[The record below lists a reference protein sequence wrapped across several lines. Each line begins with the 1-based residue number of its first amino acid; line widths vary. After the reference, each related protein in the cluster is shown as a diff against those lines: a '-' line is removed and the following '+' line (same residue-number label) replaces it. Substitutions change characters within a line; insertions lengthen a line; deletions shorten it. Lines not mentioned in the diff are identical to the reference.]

1 LYNPGAIILAAGLS
15 QRMGAWNKML
25 LPIGGIPMIRHMAL
39 TYLQALTPLRGEVM
53 VVTGHQAPALRDALT
68 GLPLRLVHN
77 PDYAQ
82 GQPGSVATG
91 LRETGAWGP
100 TLMGLGDQPQLTAG
114 DLSDLIDAHRNAD
127 TSRIAVPHNGDQRG
141 NPIIIPA
148 PLRADI
154 LTSRRNPGCGRYTR
168 DNPDKVQF
176 LPLTA
181 PGFYSDIDTPD
192 DFLALGNG
200 ADFPME
206 TPQQPEARS

>member
-192 DFLALGNG
+192 DFPALGNG